1 MASRAKE
8 QFRIAINWYTD
19 SRLGQFETSRSLNS
33 LGSAYSERFE
43 HDDAISQYK
52 RSFELRSVLLRPNHP
67 QLAIPLAN
75 LARELGTIGLL
86 SEGIEKYHDAIGIF
100 EQGLGQH
107 HPQVAIG
114 YGNLGTMVEDHG
126 DLETAQIFLAHALD
140 IRNRSLPAGH
150 KFLIYSNM
158 NLASLAFRRG
168 EYNSAA
174 DYFES
179 ARVLLDSVHTSLH
192 RLSVENDLLGA
203 KVYLR
208 LQNTR
213 KSLEL
218 LRRARH
224 RLSLYDVSEEQFLMA
239 NLAVA
244 DLYLRLGM
252 AADAARVASDAC
264 ANSGDSIGYGH
275 YLLLECDY
283 VLGLSR
289 KALGSHLMAAR
300 HFSAVEDR
308 FAEQTTNTFEFERK
322 RIARDA
328 LGELSSYY
336 QGEDRLGL
344 LEKAIQSSIDLR
356 KHVGNT
362 RSKIA
367 IVSRGS
373 NWFRNAV
380 ETAFDLY
387 DDSNRI
393 AYADRAFRAAEQGR
407 AGALLDAM
415 AESYARHASIPDSL
429 RTLEQDLR
437 SFISSPPDIEDSAEA
452 EATRDRLFR
461 ANLQYG
467 ELIRRF
473 ERDFPDYYD
482 LKYNSSVASIAQV
495 QEALSPDEVLVEY
508 VVADSIYVFAI
519 DTEVVHFLASAR
531 ADDLDNNVAELRK
544 GIEGQDY
551 HEYVAAATALYD
563 ILIRPIEPVIKGKA
577 MIVVP
582 DGVLNYVPFE
592 ALIPESASSD
602 SLMDYR
608 SLPFLIRT
616 NPVSYSLSATLLT
629 QLRDK
634 PARSA
639 PLEFLGLAPVFQSSM
654 QSAAR
659 VEFNEYLQDA
669 GPESRTYLPGSLA
682 EVIGIQNE
690 FRARRS
696 RIDRF
701 LHKRSIVLLNEKAA
715 EETIKTMDLRQYRF
729 VHFATHAFANDVN
742 PDRSG
747 LVLATDNDS
756 GEDGVLHLSEV
767 YNLKLDAD
775 LVVLSACET
784 ALGRL
789 ESGEG
794 MIGLTRGFLYAGSNN
809 VLVSLWKADDVAT
822 RNLMLDLYQG
832 IVAGG
837 SFNRSLQAAKLNA
850 INSSRF
856 NARPYFWAQFV
867 LHGR

>member
-1 MASRAKE
+1 MRWSQVAHLFLAATVASSSCWFGCTPSSGETAVRPAADEILAEADQQAWDAYYDEADSLYRLAAIEYKRLGDSRGVIIAQNGVAVQLREKGLYDSSLVLLDATVALARDEGIQDNALMNDLLQERGTTLIRLSRYEEAATLFSDLVDRRLVEEPIDSTDVGRAYHGLGWAYYEQQMASRAKE

-140 IRNRSLPAGH
+140 IRKRSLPAGH

-336 QGEDRLGL
+336 QGEDR
-344 LEKAIQSSIDLR
+344 
-356 KHVGNT
+356 
-362 RSKIA
+362 
-367 IVSRGS
+367 
-373 NWFRNAV
+373 
-380 ETAFDLY
+380 
-387 DDSNRI
+387 
-393 AYADRAFRAAEQGR
+393 
-407 AGALLDAM
+407 
-415 AESYARHASIPDSL
+415 
-429 RTLEQDLR
+429 
-437 SFISSPPDIEDSAEA
+437 
-452 EATRDRLFR
+452 
-461 ANLQYG
+461 
-467 ELIRRF
+467 
-473 ERDFPDYYD
+473 
-482 LKYNSSVASIAQV
+482 
-495 QEALSPDEVLVEY
+495 
-508 VVADSIYVFAI
+508 
-519 DTEVVHFLASAR
+519 
-531 ADDLDNNVAELRK
+531 
-544 GIEGQDY
+544 
-551 HEYVAAATALYD
+551 
-563 ILIRPIEPVIKGKA
+563 
-577 MIVVP
+577 
-582 DGVLNYVPFE
+582 
-592 ALIPESASSD
+592 
-602 SLMDYR
+602 
-608 SLPFLIRT
+608 
-616 NPVSYSLSATLLT
+616 
-629 QLRDK
+629 
-634 PARSA
+634 
-639 PLEFLGLAPVFQSSM
+639 
-654 QSAAR
+654 
-659 VEFNEYLQDA
+659 
-669 GPESRTYLPGSLA
+669 
-682 EVIGIQNE
+682 
-690 FRARRS
+690 
-696 RIDRF
+696 
-701 LHKRSIVLLNEKAA
+701 
-715 EETIKTMDLRQYRF
+715 
-729 VHFATHAFANDVN
+729 
-742 PDRSG
+742 
-747 LVLATDNDS
+747 
-756 GEDGVLHLSEV
+756 
-767 YNLKLDAD
+767 
-775 LVVLSACET
+775 
-784 ALGRL
+784 
-789 ESGEG
+789 
-794 MIGLTRGFLYAGSNN
+794 
-809 VLVSLWKADDVAT
+809 
-822 RNLMLDLYQG
+822 
-832 IVAGG
+832 
-837 SFNRSLQAAKLNA
+837 
-850 INSSRF
+850 
-856 NARPYFWAQFV
+856 
-867 LHGR
+867 